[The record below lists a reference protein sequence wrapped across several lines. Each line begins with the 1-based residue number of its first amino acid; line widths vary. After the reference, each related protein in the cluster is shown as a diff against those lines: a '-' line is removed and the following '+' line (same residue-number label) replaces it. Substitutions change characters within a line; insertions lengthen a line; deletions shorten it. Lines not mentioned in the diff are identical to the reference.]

1 MHMIIEVVKAIEL
14 QHKHKLSSKRN
25 HNIFNLKNFYKYGM
39 QTTATLTSLVI
50 GLHV

>member
-1 MHMIIEVVKAIEL
+1 MNMIIEVVKAIQL
-14 QHKHKLSSKRN
+14 QTRRDIKRN
-25 HNIFNLKNFYKYGM
+25 DNIFNLKKFYKYGM